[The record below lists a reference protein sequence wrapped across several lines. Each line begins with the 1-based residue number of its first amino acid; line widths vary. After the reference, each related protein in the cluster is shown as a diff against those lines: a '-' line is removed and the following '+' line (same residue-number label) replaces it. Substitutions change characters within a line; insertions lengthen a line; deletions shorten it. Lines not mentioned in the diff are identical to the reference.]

1 MSEEVKSRKPSLIGM
16 ISSPG
21 EQFERIKVRPIIWGA
36 MIIITL
42 MYVIGMWLQSIG
54 MEIPGLEGLTAEE
67 TAMFETITSI
77 TMVITAVFIPIFS
90 ILVSSAILMLIAKI
104 ARSEVTFKQLF
115 SMNTYIMFIG
125 AIGVVLNGIFIAL
138 LGGNAEM
145 MYTSLGSLVDAEG
158 AIAGLLDSLEV
169 FTIWSTILSAIGM
182 QKVANFSKG
191 LAWTIAIVIFAI
203 GALFAILG
211 AAVNG
216 MAGV

>member
-1 MSEEVKSRKPSLIGM
+1 LSEEVKSRKPSLIGM